1 MYLGVRITPDGVFI
15 PVCGPAPV
23 SRLWS
28 YGQIRAA
35 GLIGIRVIFGL
46 YRIDLQLLIS
56 RILNY
61 RCWPPNLRLNYRYQL
76 SP

>member
-1 MYLGVRITPDGVFI
+1 
-15 PVCGPAPV
+15 VCGPAPV
-23 SRLWS
+23 SHLWS
-28 YGQIRAA
+28 YGQLLAA

-46 YRIDLQLLIS
+46 CPIDLQLLIS

-61 RCWPPNLRLNYRYQL
+61 RCRLPNLGLNYRYQL

>member
-1 MYLGVRITPDGVFI
+1 
-15 PVCGPAPV
+15 V
-23 SRLWS
+23 SHLWS
-28 YGQIRAA
+28 YGQLLAA

-46 YRIDLQLLIS
+46 CPIDLQLLIS

-61 RCWPPNLRLNYRYQL
+61 RCRLPNLGLNYRYQL